1 MTVAF
6 VYPGQ
11 GAQTRGMLSALPR
24 VPEVDQTLA
33 EADRL
38 IPGGIGTLDSP
49 TSLAQT
55 VPSQLA
61 LLICGIA
68 ATRALAARG
77 ATPDI
82 VAGHSVGAF
91 AAAVAAGALEFS
103 QAITAVTHRAR
114 RMAEL
119 FPHSYGMLAISGL
132 REAEVREIGEEVTAE
147 GHPAWLAN
155 VNSMDQMVL
164 TGTAAALDRSREL
177 ARARGARRA
186 GRLEVA
192 VPSHAP
198 ILEPVSAELRSLL
211 SAQPA
216 GPLSARYVTISTA
229 RPATTS
235 AQILND
241 LAVSVSRTVRWRDT
255 FGVIAELGARFVL
268 QLPPGRVLADL
279 ARSDLEPSSVRRVE
293 VCAMDGDRL
302 EDSVYRIQRAA
313 GRGARA
319 TPRRLTAPTK
329 HDIRLRTSPPGH

>member
-11 GAQTRGMLSALPR
+11 GAQRPGMLSDLPC

-33 EADRL
+33 EAGRL

-49 TSLAQT
+49 ASLTQT
-55 VPSQLA
+55 VPAQLA
-61 LLICGIA
+61 LLVSGVA

-77 ATPDI
+77 AAPDI

-91 AAAVAAGALEFS
+91 AAAVAAGALQFS
-103 QAITAVTHRAR
+103 EAISAVTHRAR

-119 FPHSYGMLAISGL
+119 FPHGYGMLAVSGL
-132 REAEVREIGEEVTAE
+132 REEELGKIAEQVTAE

-155 VNSMDQMVL
+155 VNSIDQMVL
-164 TGTAAALDRSREL
+164 TGTNAALDRGREL

-186 GRLEVA
+186 DRLEVA

-211 SAQPA
+211 CGRATR
-216 GPLSARYVTISTA
+216 PLTARYVTISTA

-235 AQILND
+235 ADVLDD
-241 LAVSVSRTVRWRDT
+241 LTVSVSRTLRWRDA
-255 FGVIAELGARFVL
+255 FGVITELGTRFVL
-268 QLPPGRVLADL
+268 QLPPGRVLVDL
-279 ARSDLEPSSVRRVE
+279 AQSDLESTGATRVDVR
-293 VCAMDGDRL
+293 AMSDDRL
-302 EDSVYRIQRAA
+302 EDSVYRVRRAQ
-313 GRGARA
+313 GR
-319 TPRRLTAPTK
+319 
-329 HDIRLRTSPPGH
+329 

>member
-11 GAQTRGMLSALPR
+11 GAQRPGMLSDLPC

-33 EADRL
+33 EAGRL

-49 TSLAQT
+49 ASLTQT
-55 VPSQLA
+55 VPAQLA
-61 LLICGIA
+61 LLVSGVA

-77 ATPDI
+77 AAPDI

-91 AAAVAAGALEFS
+91 AAAVAAGALQFS
-103 QAITAVTHRAR
+103 EAITSVTHRAR

-119 FPHSYGMLAISGL
+119 FPHGYGMLAVSGL
-132 REAEVREIGEEVTAE
+132 REEELGKIAEQVTAE

-155 VNSMDQMVL
+155 INSIDQMVL
-164 TGTAAALDRSREL
+164 TGTNAALDRGREL

-186 GRLEVA
+186 DRLEVA

-211 SAQPA
+211 CGRAA
-216 GPLSARYVTISTA
+216 RPLTARYVTISTA

-235 AQILND
+235 ADVLDD
-241 LAVSVSRTVRWRDT
+241 LTVSVSRTLRWRDA
-255 FGVIAELGARFVL
+255 FGVITELGTRFVL
-268 QLPPGRVLADL
+268 QLPPGRVLVDL
-279 ARSDLEPSSVRRVE
+279 AQSDLESTGATRVDVR
-293 VCAMDGDRL
+293 AMSDDRL
-302 EDSVYRIQRAA
+302 EDSVYRVRRAQ
-313 GRGARA
+313 GR
-319 TPRRLTAPTK
+319 
-329 HDIRLRTSPPGH
+329 

>member
-11 GAQTRGMLSALPR
+11 GAQRPGMLSDLPC

-33 EADRL
+33 EAGRL

-49 TSLAQT
+49 ASLTQT
-55 VPSQLA
+55 VPAQLA
-61 LLICGIA
+61 LLVSGVA

-77 ATPDI
+77 AAPDI

-91 AAAVAAGALEFS
+91 AAAVAAGALQFS
-103 QAITAVTHRAR
+103 EAITAVTHRAR

-119 FPHSYGMLAISGL
+119 FPHGYGMLAVSGL
-132 REAEVREIGEEVTAE
+132 REEELGKIAEQVTAE

-155 VNSMDQMVL
+155 INSIDQMVL
-164 TGTAAALDRSREL
+164 TGTNAALDRGREL

-186 GRLEVA
+186 DRLEVA

-211 SAQPA
+211 CGRATR
-216 GPLSARYVTISTA
+216 PLTARYVTISTA

-235 AQILND
+235 ADVLDD
-241 LAVSVSRTVRWRDT
+241 LTVSVSRTLRWRDA
-255 FGVIAELGARFVL
+255 FGVITELGTRFVL
-268 QLPPGRVLADL
+268 QLPPGRVLVDL
-279 ARSDLEPSSVRRVE
+279 AQSDLESTGATRVDVR
-293 VCAMDGDRL
+293 AMSDDRL
-302 EDSVYRIQRAA
+302 EDSVYRVRRAQ
-313 GRGARA
+313 GR
-319 TPRRLTAPTK
+319 
-329 HDIRLRTSPPGH
+329 

>member
-11 GAQTRGMLSALPR
+11 GAQRPGMLSDLPC

-33 EADRL
+33 EAGRL

-49 TSLAQT
+49 ASLTQT
-55 VPSQLA
+55 GPAQLA
-61 LLICGIA
+61 LLVSGVA

-77 ATPDI
+77 AAPDI

-91 AAAVAAGALEFS
+91 AAAVAAGALQFS
-103 QAITAVTHRAR
+103 EAITAVTHRAR

-119 FPHSYGMLAISGL
+119 FPHGYGMLAVSGL
-132 REAEVREIGEEVTAE
+132 REAEVRKIAEQVTAE

-155 VNSMDQMVL
+155 INSIDQMVL
-164 TGTAAALDRSREL
+164 TGTNAALDRGREL

-186 GRLEVA
+186 DRLEVA

-211 SAQPA
+211 CGRAA
-216 GPLSARYVTISTA
+216 RPLTARYVTISTA

-235 AQILND
+235 ADVLED
-241 LAVSVSRTVRWRDT
+241 LTVSVSRTLRWRDA
-255 FGVIAELGARFVL
+255 FGVITELGTRLVL
-268 QLPPGRVLADL
+268 QLPPGRVLVDL
-279 ARSDLEPSSVRRVE
+279 AQSDLESTGATRVDVR
-293 VCAMDGDRL
+293 AMSDDRL
-302 EDSVYRIQRAA
+302 EDSVYRVRRAQ
-313 GRGARA
+313 GR
-319 TPRRLTAPTK
+319 
-329 HDIRLRTSPPGH
+329 